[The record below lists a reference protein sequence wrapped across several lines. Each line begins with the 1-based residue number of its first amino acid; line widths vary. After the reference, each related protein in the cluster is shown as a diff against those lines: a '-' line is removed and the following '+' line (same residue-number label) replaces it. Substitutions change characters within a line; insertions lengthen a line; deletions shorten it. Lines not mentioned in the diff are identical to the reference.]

1 MDLTVEPDAKKLQ
14 IALNPPPEPAEKV
27 KCPFLRCTEND
38 ALLSD
43 LHARK
48 PKPNPKQLLSMFAA
62 E

>member
-1 MDLTVEPDAKKLQ
+1 MNLTVEPEAKKLQ
-14 IALNPPPEPAEKV
+14 IALNPPQEPAEKV
-27 KCPFLRCTEND
+27 KMPVQ
-38 ALLSD
+38 ALHRILSD